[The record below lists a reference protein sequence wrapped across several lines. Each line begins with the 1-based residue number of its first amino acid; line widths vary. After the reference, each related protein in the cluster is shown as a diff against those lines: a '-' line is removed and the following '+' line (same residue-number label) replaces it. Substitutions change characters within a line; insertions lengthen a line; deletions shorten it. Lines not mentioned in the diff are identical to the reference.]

1 MVTICYFLTA
11 IIIGIAATASA
22 LAARRNFPSQLPAFN
37 QEELGQDNPTDTG
50 VNILRDESSF
60 SQRLGK
66 VRFLTSIYHLVNK
79 RH

>member
-1 MVTICYFLTA
+1 MLTFCYFLTA

-22 LAARRNFPSQLPAFN
+22 LAARRKFPSQLPAFN
-37 QEELGQDNPTDTG
+37 QEELGQDNPADTG